1 MMFMELIKI
10 NKLVR
15 MYVHQARGVVLDRCK
30 NGKSTPFFKKKNFVE
45 FSSNYV
51 INMDNKQNSVCT

>member
-1 MMFMELIKI
+1 MELIKI

-15 MYVHQARGVVLDRCK
+15 MYIHQSRGVVLDRYK
-30 NGKSTPFFKKKNFVE
+30 NRKSTPFLFFYFVE

-51 INMDNKQNSVCT
+51 INMDNKQNSVST